1 MSSVVIRPEDGQP
14 DSLKA
19 LLAAVRKHAGD
30 ERVTVGSGGVV
41 VSRAVAKKFLNARTT
56 PNADTT
62 GATVDNT
69 RAPLVTHHAD
79 GTTTPTEDGDLT
91 IGGRTPDG
99 DLPGGHAGT
108 PAVQPQTTAPNSRAD
123 AAGQAADGG
132 PSPSGVPGGV
142 PDGEP
147 TPAPKPAPPHNTATP
162 AKKTTAAAQQRASRS
177 TRSNP

>member
-30 ERVTVGSGGVV
+30 EPVTVGSGGVV

-56 PNADTT
+56 PDADTT

-69 RAPLVTHHAD
+69 RAPLVTHHGD
-79 GTTTPTEDGDLT
+79 GTTTPAEDEDLT
-91 IGGRTPDG
+91 LGGRTPDG
-99 DLPGGHAGT
+99 ELPGGHAGI
-108 PAVQPQTTAPNSRAD
+108 PADQPQTTAPDSRAD

-132 PSPSGVPGGV
+132 RSSSGVPGGV
-142 PDGEP
+142 PDEEP
-147 TPAPKPAPPHNTATP
+147 TPSPKPAPPHTTTP